1 MWVGSAQPVEGWN
14 RTKWWRSGQR
24 ANLFFLLELGHPP
37 SPLTSTLMVF
47 EPSNSD
53 WTVTSFSVSPCYR
66 ETMELPSLHIHT
78 DQCLPKKKK
87 NPLWY
92 ISVYILSGFWGGVSG
107 KEPTCQCRRCKR
119 LRFNPWVRKIPW
131 RRVRQPTKVFLPGKF
146 YGQRSLVGYS
156 PWGHKESDTTE
167 SDLAHSMHTSCWFS
181 FSRKPWLIQVLG

>member
-1 MWVGSAQPVEGWN
+1 MMEKWTEGKSVFSPWV
-14 RTKWWRSGQR
+14 R
-24 ANLFFLLELGHPP
+24 
-37 SPLTSTLMVF
+37 TSTF
-47 EPSNSD
+47 SSD
-53 WTVTSFSVSPCYR
+53 INAHGFWAIKLRLNCHQLSCFSMLQRDYGTSKPPYSHWPMP
-66 ETMELPSLHIHT
+66 TK
-78 DQCLPKKKK
+78 KKKK

-119 LRFNPWVRKIPW
+119 LGFNPWVRNIPW
-131 RRVRQPTKVFLPGKF
+131 RRVRQPTPVFLPGKF

-181 FSRKPWLIQVLG
+181 FSRKHWLI